1 MSNHSEPNDNPPP
14 PIPEEARSPIKPSS
28 VQKDENSW
36 VEALKTIGLSLFL
49 ALGIRQFVAEA
60 RYIPS
65 ESMVPTLEVN
75 DRLIIE
81 KLSYLVHPPQREDI
95 IVFWPNDRLRQ
106 QQPKLK
112 DAFIKRLIGLPG
124 EKVEVRA
131 GKVYINDQPL
141 REQYIEAEP
150 DYEWGPEIV
159 PNNSYLVLG
168 DNRNNSY
175 DSHFWGYVPRQ
186 NIIGRAA
193 FRFWPPTRV
202 GNVDHEPLYQPGQ
215 STSPDNLGSQS
226 APQSNSEKQP
236 TP

>member
-1 MSNHSEPNDNPPP
+1 MSNHSEPNDNLPP
-14 PIPEEARSPIKPSS
+14 PIPEEAQPYTNTKPSS

-65 ESMVPTLEVN
+65 ESMVPTLEIN

-131 GKVYINDQPL
+131 GRVYINDQPL

-159 PNNSYLVLG
+159 PDNSYLVLG

-193 FRFWPPTRV
+193 FRFWPPARV
-202 GNVDHEPLYQPGQ
+202 GNVDHETLYQPGQ
-215 STSPDNLGSQS
+215 SINPDSQS
-226 APQSNSEKQP
+226 TSQSNPEKQP
-236 TP
+236 GK

>member
-14 PIPEEARSPIKPSS
+14 PIPGEAQSSTKSSS
-28 VQKDENSW
+28 VQKEENSW

-65 ESMVPTLEVN
+65 ESMVPTLEIN

-124 EKVEVRA
+124 EKVEVKA

-141 REQYIEAEP
+141 QEQYIEAKP

-159 PNNSYLVLG
+159 PENSYLVLG

-193 FRFWPPTRV
+193 FRFWPPARI
-202 GNVDHEPLYQPGQ
+202 GNVDHETLYQPGQ
-215 STSPDNLGSQS
+215 SISPDNLGSQS
-226 APQSNSEKQP
+226 APQTTPEKQP
-236 TP
+236 

>member
-1 MSNHSEPNDNPPP
+1 MSNHSEPNDTPPP
-14 PIPEEARSPIKPSS
+14 LPDKAPSS
-28 VQKDENSW
+28 GKPLEENHW
-36 VEALKTIGLSLFL
+36 MEALKTIGLSLFL

-81 KLSYLVHPPQREDI
+81 KISYLVHPPQREDI

-141 REQYIEAEP
+141 QEQYIEAPP

-159 PNNSYLVLG
+159 PKDSYLVLG

-202 GNVDHEPLYQPGQ
+202 GNVDHEPIYQPGQ
-215 STSPDNLGSQS
+215 STAPDAQPIPAPSPGQ
-226 APQSNSEKQP
+226 
-236 TP
+236 

>member
-1 MSNHSEPNDNPPP
+1 MPNPSEPPNATPPLPLPQEDPPP
-14 PIPEEARSPIKPSS
+14 NKASAR
-28 VQKDENSW
+28 KDENPW

-65 ESMVPTLEVN
+65 ESMVPTLEIN

-81 KLSYLVHPPQREDI
+81 KISYLVHPPQREDI

-124 EKVEVRA
+124 EKVEVKA

-141 REQYIEAEP
+141 KEQYIEAQP

-159 PNNSYLVLG
+159 PKDSYLVLG

-193 FRFWPPTRV
+193 FRFWPPARV
-202 GNVDHEPLYQPGQ
+202 GTVDHETLYKPGEAASPGELDQPKGLAA
-215 STSPDNLGSQS
+215 PVSQPS
-226 APQSNSEKQP
+226 Q
-236 TP
+236 

>member
-1 MSNHSEPNDNPPP
+1 MSNQSEPNDTPPRNVQPPEFSDSTLRASAQKEENPWL
-14 PIPEEARSPIKPSS
+14 EA
-28 VQKDENSW
+28 
-36 VEALKTIGLSLFL
+36 AKTIGLSLFL

-65 ESMVPTLEVN
+65 ESMVPTLEIN
-75 DRLIIE
+75 DRLIVE
-81 KLSYLVHPPQREDI
+81 KISYLVNPPQREDI

-131 GKVYINDQPL
+131 GRVYINDKPL
-141 REQYIEAEP
+141 QEKYIEAEP

-159 PNNSYLVLG
+159 PENAYLVLG

-193 FRFWPPTRV
+193 FRFWPPSRI
-202 GNVDHEPLYQPGQ
+202 GNVDHEPHYQPGQ
-215 STSPDNLGSQS
+215 
-226 APQSNSEKQP
+226 
-236 TP
+236 

>member
-1 MSNHSEPNDNPPP
+1 MSNPFDPNDLPPHVP
-14 PIPEEARSPIKPSS
+14 PSLPPDLPPDLRRSPKE
-28 VQKDENSW
+28 ENPW
-36 VEALKTIGLSLFL
+36 LEAAKTIGLSLFL

-65 ESMVPTLEVN
+65 ESMVPTLEIN
-75 DRLIIE
+75 DRLIVE
-81 KLSYLVHPPQREDI
+81 KISYLVNPPQREDI

-124 EKVEVRA
+124 EKVEVKG

-141 REQYIEAEP
+141 REKYIEAEP

-159 PNNSYLVLG
+159 PENSYLVLG

-193 FRFWPPTRV
+193 FRFWPPNRI
-202 GNVDHEPLYQPGQ
+202 GNVDPQPHYQPGQ
-215 STSPDNLGSQS
+215 
-226 APQSNSEKQP
+226 
-236 TP
+236 